1 MGLLSKILLV
11 LNLLAAGA
19 FIYLASSVW
28 GKRQEWTY
36 SVFRH
41 TIALKGLPLEGES
54 GTGSEDVPFDYQVN
68 DQVRLNTIRKSTLQ
82 KAIPSGGS
90 EFGGEPVNSQTAE
103 LKRLQQKIFSQID
116 GADGNPAKLNLILKY
131 LLNLAQTGAHRD
143 GAFALLRDIL
153 NPARVEGARIEIGL
167 LARTPS
173 QVDAL
178 KALAAIGDKGGA
190 VTARRAILDLLK
202 STAPLGI
209 SGDSADARA
218 EAERSIRNA
227 VLDVEKAAGTD
238 TVDRAGLENARKKLN
253 DLINNEDIKTTLNR
267 VIELLAAPLND
278 AAQAENARKSLRD
291 IVVASARSESERNA
305 LNALAEVLMSD
316 KSATAENLIAAGK
329 AVLQVYFDEA
339 EAPATLTK
347 EGSGKK
353 IFDPSE
359 KAAQIAHILI
369 FIDADKPDFSARWDW
384 QQRVMAIVGMKRYVE
399 SANTQAIALADMA
412 QRLRGILREEESVFR
427 ANYADQS
434 RSATLLG
441 DQLSGLNLELSGV
454 QNQKNNQEANLN
466 DRTRERENLERNLED
481 NKVSAKKFLADLAE
495 REKELFGLLQ
505 QLNTSRD
512 DMFRLEQQLRK
523 KEQELKK

>member
-1 MGLLSKILLV
+1 LR
-11 LNLLAAGA
+11 A
-19 FIYLASSVW
+19 F
-28 GKRQEWTY
+28 
-36 SVFRH
+36 
-41 TIALKGLPLEGES
+41 
-54 GTGSEDVPFDYQVN
+54 
-68 DQVRLNTIRKSTLQ
+68 
-82 KAIPSGGS
+82 
-90 EFGGEPVNSQTAE
+90 
-103 LKRLQQKIFSQID
+103 
-116 GADGNPAKLNLILKY
+116 
-131 LLNLAQTGAHRD
+131 
-143 GAFALLRDIL
+143 
-153 NPARVEGARIEIGL
+153 
-167 LARTPS
+167 
-173 QVDAL
+173 
-178 KALAAIGDKGGA
+178 
-190 VTARRAILDLLK
+190 
-202 STAPLGI
+202 
-209 SGDSADARA
+209 
-218 EAERSIRNA
+218 
-227 VLDVEKAAGTD
+227 AGTD